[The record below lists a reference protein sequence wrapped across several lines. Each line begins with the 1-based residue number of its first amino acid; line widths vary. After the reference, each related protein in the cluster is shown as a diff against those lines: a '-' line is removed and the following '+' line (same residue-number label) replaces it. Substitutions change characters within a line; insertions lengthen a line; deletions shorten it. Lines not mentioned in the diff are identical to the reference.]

1 MSLPRQS
8 TTESRLPAGL
18 MSLTI
23 LQVLGTV
30 WRRKWIIVPGLVVA
44 LSAAIIANGVITP
57 EYTATAT
64 IIVEPREQ
72 KIVEFD
78 QVLSNLPVSL
88 ETMQSE
94 AQILQSPAVAKRVV
108 DTLGLSALAEFN
120 PALAP
125 PEEDIA
131 DEVKTAIKGLFKPL
145 IAWLR
150 EGRVDPRG
158 VELAQA
164 QTPGAWDLPPDDPR
178 RAAGEWRGIN
188 RFLSNLDR
196 KSTRLN

>member
-1 MSLPRQS
+1 MLEGVGSGW
-8 TTESRLPAGL
+8 SRKG
-18 MSLTI
+18 
-23 LQVLGTV
+23 
-30 WRRKWIIVPGLVVA
+30 IIGPCLVVA

-125 PEEDIA
+125 PAEDIA
-131 DEVKTAIKGLFKPL
+131 DERSEDRRVGK
-145 IAWLR
+145 
-150 EGRVDPRG
+150 ECGR
-158 VELAQA
+158 
-164 QTPGAWDLPPDDPR
+164 T
-178 RAAGEWRGIN
+178 
-188 RFLSNLDR
+188 
-196 KSTRLN
+196 